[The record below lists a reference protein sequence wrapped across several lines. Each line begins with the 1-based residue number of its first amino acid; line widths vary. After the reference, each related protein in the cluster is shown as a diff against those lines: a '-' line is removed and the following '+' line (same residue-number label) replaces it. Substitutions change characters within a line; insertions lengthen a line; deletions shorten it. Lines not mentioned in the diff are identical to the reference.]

1 MAGYGENGEEI
12 QEMWEVVR
20 LGSDC
25 GIFSG
30 RTKNLEFDIIGNG
43 ESRIKLFFLF
53 FRIIH
58 VYYKTLGEHKEIH
71 WEYQVFLC
79 REDLT
84 TYL

>member
-30 RTKNLEFDIIGNG
+30 RTKNLELYIIGNG
-43 ESRIKLFFLF
+43 ES
-53 FRIIH
+53 
-58 VYYKTLGEHKEIH
+58 
-71 WEYQVFLC
+71 
-79 REDLT
+79 
-84 TYL
+84 